1 MVGSWWGVRVFE
13 MEEDS
18 KKPLSDYTFEEY
30 KELTKDEQEHL
41 EGEATGEE
49 IDAWYDKYEKEYE
62 EDAEK
67 WSEEFFESIRKE
79 RQERGELSNKS
90 YLIVWGIIIL
100 VFLIYWLSR

>member
-1 MVGSWWGVRVFE
+1 

-79 RQERGELSNKS
+79 RGELSNKS

-100 VFLIYWLSR
+100 VFLIYWLFR

>member
-1 MVGSWWGVRVFE
+1 MCGVRVFE

-79 RQERGELSNKS
+79 RGELSNKS

-100 VFLIYWLSR
+100 VFLIYWLFR